1 MKWWYFHYLQSLI
14 SVTSP
19 QIIFQDKFMI
29 KPLLDNSCGLIECG
43 YRVMVRDQGGGLLLV
58 TI

>member
-1 MKWWYFHYLQSLI
+1 M
-14 SVTSP
+14 V
-19 QIIFQDKFMI
+19 

>member
-1 MKWWYFHYLQSLI
+1 MVVFPLSSKSHINNKS
-14 SVTSP
+14 SN
-19 QIIFQDKFMI
+19 FQDKFMI